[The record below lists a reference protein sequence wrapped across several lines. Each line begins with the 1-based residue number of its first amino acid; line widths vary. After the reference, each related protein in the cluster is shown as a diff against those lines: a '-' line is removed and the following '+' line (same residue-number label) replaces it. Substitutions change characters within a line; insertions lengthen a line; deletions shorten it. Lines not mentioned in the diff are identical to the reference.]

1 MSQALSSL
9 ARGVVRENPVWV
21 QMLGLCPAMA
31 VTTSVANGLGL
42 ALATLFVLVGSN
54 MVASTVPI
62 PDRARLPALVFV
74 IASFTTIVVLILEA
88 FAFDLYERIALYVQI
103 IVTNCV
109 ILARADGFAR
119 HNPPHLALLDALG
132 VGFGFASALLGL
144 SALREVLGSGT
155 LFSGMELLFGEVAK
169 DWEVRVLPEGA
180 QWSLALLPPG
190 AFLLAGLAIA
200 VFRPVKLSRGQ
211 EQ

>member
-1 MSQALSSL
+1 MSQSMASL
-9 ARGVVRENPVWV
+9 AGRVVRENPVWV

-42 ALATLFVLVGSN
+42 ALATMFVLAGSN
-54 MVASTVPI
+54 LVASAVPI
-62 PDRARLPALVFV
+62 PERARLPALVFI
-74 IASFTTIVVLILEA
+74 IASFTTTVVLLLEA
-88 FAFDLYERIALYVQI
+88 FAFDLYERIALYAQI

-119 HNPPHLALLDALG
+119 QNPAHLALLDALL
-132 VGFGFASALLGL
+132 VGLGFALALLGL

-155 LFSGMELLFGEVAK
+155 LFSGMEHLFGEAAR
-169 DWEVRVLPEGA
+169 DWEMRVLPDGA
-180 QWSLALLPPG
+180 RWPLALLPPG

-200 VFRPVKLSRGQ
+200 LFRPAMDRST
-211 EQ
+211 